1 MVMTTTTATTT
12 TTTTTTTKEQIDFI
26 ERAAQFQV
34 DLPAFFNARVGITS
48 AVQWALTIQ
57 EGVNCIHH
65 RGCHQLLRDPLEKR

>member
-1 MVMTTTTATTT
+1 MVM

-34 DLPAFFNARVGITS
+34 DLPAFFNAPVGITS
-48 AVQWALTIQ
+48 AVQWTLTIQ

-65 RGCHQLLRDPLEKR
+65 WGCHQLLQDPLEKR